1 MEKFCAVGIAIA
13 LAFFVSCGKQQT
25 EAEKNAEIE
34 RQVQQRLA
42 AEHQAEEQQ
51 KLAQR
56 EADLKAREEAVAQK
70 DQEPPLKTATPQM
83 RGGDIQQREVTE
95 AEQITETDDGETASY
110 NTFYTKLDPYGA
122 WRETS
127 DYGYVFQ
134 PNEAERSRN
143 WRPYA
148 NGRWVYTDA
157 GWTWYSEEP
166 FGWATY
172 HYGRW
177 TRLRNIGWV
186 WVPGDEWAPAWVS
199 WRKSDDYVGWAPLPP
214 EARFDRSR
222 GIHNWSDNYYDIGP
236 DQYAFVP
243 TNDFGDQ
250 RIERTIVPVERN
262 VTIINQTTNVTN
274 ITYNNTTIVNQGPN
288 YEELRQRTRQ
298 PIERLRLERRARFEN
313 TNPQTV
319 LRGEVIEMSAP
330 AIAPAQQTGRPRAVK
345 EKIGQTVVDRGW
357 SEIRDK
363 KAAEKARAQMKA
375 EATPPAG
382 APPIKVT
389 QAQTQQTPEPVQPAE
404 TPVRNFPERAKMK
417 AHPSASVAP
426 GIRTAPSPSPSLPR
440 EEPKEAERQMK
451 EAQRAQKEKAR
462 VDEKA
467 AQRQKAEGLR
477 RAKAAKNQPPSP
489 TPAVSVSPRATP
501 LAKPLP
507 KAAVAKPSPATS
519 AAPRPTPVVKQR
531 PAQTP
536 PASAKRPM
544 TPAPA
549 ASLSP
554 SRSASPASNE
564 TKKGDK
570 DKRKSKRNPESP
582 SPSPTAAA
590 R

>member
-1 MEKFCAVGIAIA
+1 
-13 LAFFVSCGKQQT
+13 
-25 EAEKNAEIE
+25 
-34 RQVQQRLA
+34 
-42 AEHQAEEQQ
+42 
-51 KLAQR
+51 
-56 EADLKAREEAVAQK
+56 
-70 DQEPPLKTATPQM
+70 M

-95 AEQITETDDGETASY
+95 AEQPAETDEGETASY

-222 GIHNWSDNYYDIGP
+222 GIHNWADNYYDVGP

-262 VTIINQTTNVTN
+262 VTIVNQTTNVTN

-313 TNPQTV
+313 QNPQTV
-319 LRGEVIEMSAP
+319 VRGESIEMSAP

-345 EKIGQTVVDRGW
+345 EKIAQTVVDRGW
-357 SEIRDK
+357 NEIRDK
-363 KAAEKARAQMKA
+363 KAAEKARAKMKA

-382 APPIKVT
+382 APPVRVT
-389 QAQTQQTPEPVQPAE
+389 QAQTQQTPEPAQPAE
-404 TPVRNFPERAKMK
+404 TPVRNFPDRAKMK
-417 AHPSASVAP
+417 AHPSATVPP
-426 GIRTAPSPSPSLPR
+426 GIRTTPSPSASPR
-440 EEPKEAERQMK
+440 ARRQRQADRQMK

-467 AQRQKAEGLR
+467 AQQTKDGRTAQSESCEKSTTIADARGFCFSTRDTGGKTVAESNRCETFACNFRSAAADARCETAACANAARLREEACIAGAEFESLESSVERHEERRQRKREEQTESR
-477 RAKAAKNQPPSP
+477 KSQPVADCFG
-489 TPAVSVSPRATP
+489 AVS
-501 LAKPLP
+501 
-507 KAAVAKPSPATS
+507 
-519 AAPRPTPVVKQR
+519 RP
-531 PAQTP
+531 
-536 PASAKRPM
+536 
-544 TPAPA
+544 
-549 ASLSP
+549 
-554 SRSASPASNE
+554 N
-564 TKKGDK
+564 G
-570 DKRKSKRNPESP
+570 
-582 SPSPTAAA
+582 
-590 R
+590 